1 MCMHLHMHMCMCM
14 ERFRHERE
22 RRHLRGGGHL
32 LHVSEGLGFPFSAG
46 PAFQKLMQ
54 DGCVI
59 NYARFESG

>member
-54 DGCVI
+54 DV
-59 NYARFESG
+59 S